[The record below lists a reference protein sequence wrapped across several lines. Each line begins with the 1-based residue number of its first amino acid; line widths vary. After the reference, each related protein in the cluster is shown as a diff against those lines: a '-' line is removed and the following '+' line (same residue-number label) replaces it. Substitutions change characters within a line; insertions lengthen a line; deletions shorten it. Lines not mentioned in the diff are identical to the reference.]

1 MKNTLKERWLKTKT
15 HLESLEDKYFDLVW
29 LARKDTDELLN
40 NEQYEILNTIKN
52 IEEKYPT
59 EVDEL
64 TNDNT
69 TWHHGF
75 NSGMLAAIR
84 LFDGLMSEDEDALD
98 DFPNLDT

>member
-52 IEEKYPT
+52 KDVI
-59 EVDEL
+59 
-64 TNDNT
+64 
-69 TWHHGF
+69 
-75 NSGMLAAIR
+75 
-84 LFDGLMSEDEDALD
+84 
-98 DFPNLDT
+98 